1 MPSEM
6 CDELEGGGT
15 VLVRLAYTKLDSTKL
30 DEARDFYN
38 GEEVPG

>member
-1 MPSEM
+1 
-6 CDELEGGGT
+6 

-38 GEEVPG
+38 GEEIPG